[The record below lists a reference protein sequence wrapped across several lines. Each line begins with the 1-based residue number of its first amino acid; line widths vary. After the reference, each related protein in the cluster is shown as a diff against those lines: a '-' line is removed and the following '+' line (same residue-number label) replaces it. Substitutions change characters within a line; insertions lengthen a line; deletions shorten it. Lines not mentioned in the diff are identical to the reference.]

1 MRYFSEILA
10 SHCTLASKLKRHLE
24 SNHQYMTDKTSQIF
38 SQKVERIKMRK
49 RDFFLKDINIKQ
61 CFFGIKQGRT

>member
-1 MRYFSEILA
+1 
-10 SHCTLASKLKRHLE
+10 
-24 SNHQYMTDKTSQIF
+24 MTDKTSQIF